1 MHVNLTYEQFVQEL
15 RNWIIKATHL
25 PEDYV
30 FFKKKEKTGITA
42 NGDRLFVVCA
52 ETDSGKD
59 ICGIFVEELYQD
71 YAEGTSM
78 EKIEARVKCDLDR
91 VGNMEN
97 TRYLNDYE
105 KVKEHLFLGLLNLD
119 QHRHELKNAV
129 YKTMGDI
136 AITLYVHAGTLKN
149 GITYLKVRSEYL
161 EAWGLEKDDVLHEA
175 LLNSYRIL
183 PPRIYDF
190 KKMMYTPG
198 YAGEDFLNMDPYFIS
213 DKKKKEG
220 ICLSVK
226 GLSNGA
232 VAVLYPG
239 VIKKLVEFMDGGFY
253 VVFSSVHEALIYSS
267 KLCSLEELENLL
279 RTSNARMT
287 FQKEFLTDKVY
298 YYCKE
303 EDKFIMLRGSMKML
317 VTTIRMDEEN

>member
-71 YAEGTSM
+71 YVEGTSM
-78 EKIEARVKCDLDR
+78 ENIEARVKCDLDR

-136 AITLYVHAGTLKN
+136 AITLYVHAGT
-149 GITYLKVRSEYL
+149 
-161 EAWGLEKDDVLHEA
+161 
-175 LLNSYRIL
+175 
-183 PPRIYDF
+183 
-190 KKMMYTPG
+190 
-198 YAGEDFLNMDPYFIS
+198 
-213 DKKKKEG
+213 
-220 ICLSVK
+220 
-226 GLSNGA
+226 
-232 VAVLYPG
+232 
-239 VIKKLVEFMDGGFY
+239 
-253 VVFSSVHEALIYSS
+253 
-267 KLCSLEELENLL
+267 
-279 RTSNARMT
+279 
-287 FQKEFLTDKVY
+287 
-298 YYCKE
+298 
-303 EDKFIMLRGSMKML
+303 
-317 VTTIRMDEEN
+317 

>member
-78 EKIEARVKCDLDR
+78 ENIEARVKCDLDR

-161 EAWGLEKDDVLHEA
+161 ETWGLEKDDVLHDA

-183 PPRIYDF
+183 SPRIYDF

-198 YAGEDFLNMDPYFIS
+198 YAGDDFMNVDPYFIS

-226 GLSNGA
+226 
-232 VAVLYPG
+232 
-239 VIKKLVEFMDGGFY
+239 
-253 VVFSSVHEALIYSS
+253 
-267 KLCSLEELENLL
+267 ELHL
-279 RTSNARMT
+279 
-287 FQKEFLTDKVY
+287 
-298 YYCKE
+298 
-303 EDKFIMLRGSMKML
+303 
-317 VTTIRMDEEN
+317 

>member
-1 MHVNLTYEQFVQEL
+1 MCQRLTYEEFVQKL
-15 RNWIIKATHL
+15 RKWIIKAAHL

-71 YAEGTSM
+71 YVEGTSM
-78 EKIEARVKCDLDR
+78 ENIEARVKCDLDR
-91 VGNMEN
+91 AGNMEN

-105 KVKEHLFLGLLNLD
+105 KVREHLFLGLLNLEK
-119 QHRHELKNAV
+119 HRHELKNAV

-161 EAWGLEKDDVLHEA
+161 ETWGLEKDDVLHDA

-183 PPRIYDF
+183 SPRIYDF

-198 YAGEDFLNMDPYFIS
+198 YAGDDFMNVDSYFIS

-226 GLSNGA
+226 GLTNGA
-232 VAVLYPG
+232 VAVLYPE
-239 VIKKLVEFMDGGFY
+239 VIKKLVELMDGDFY
-253 VVFSSVHEALIYSS
+253 VVFSSVHEALIHSS
-267 KLCSLEELENLL
+267 KLCSLEE
-279 RTSNARMT
+279 T
-287 FQKEFLTDKVY
+287 
-298 YYCKE
+298 
-303 EDKFIMLRGSMKML
+303 
-317 VTTIRMDEEN
+317 

>member
-1 MHVNLTYEQFVQEL
+1 MCQGLTYEEFVQKL
-15 RNWIIKATHL
+15 RKWIIKAAHL

-71 YAEGTSM
+71 YVEGTSM
-78 EKIEARVKCDLDR
+78 ENIEARVKCDLDR
-91 VGNMEN
+91 AGNREN

-105 KVKEHLFLGLLNLD
+105 KVREHLFLGLLNLEK
-119 QHRHELKNAV
+119 HRHELKNAV

-161 EAWGLEKDDVLHEA
+161 ETWGLEKDDVLHDA

-183 PPRIYDF
+183 SPRIYDF

-198 YAGEDFLNMDPYFIS
+198 YAGDDFMNVDPYFIS
-213 DKKKKEG
+213 DKKKKE
-220 ICLSVK
+220 L
-226 GLSNGA
+226 
-232 VAVLYPG
+232 
-239 VIKKLVEFMDGGFY
+239 
-253 VVFSSVHEALIYSS
+253 LI
-267 KLCSLEELENLL
+267 
-279 RTSNARMT
+279 
-287 FQKEFLTDKVY
+287 
-298 YYCKE
+298 
-303 EDKFIMLRGSMKML
+303 
-317 VTTIRMDEEN
+317 

>member
-1 MHVNLTYEQFVQEL
+1 MCQRLTYEEFVQKL
-15 RNWIIKATHL
+15 RKWIIKAAHL

-71 YAEGTSM
+71 YVEGTSM
-78 EKIEARVKCDLDR
+78 ENIEARVKCDLDR
-91 VGNMEN
+91 AGNMEN

-105 KVKEHLFLGLLNLD
+105 KVREHLFLGLLNLEK
-119 QHRHELKNAV
+119 HRHELKNAV

-161 EAWGLEKDDVLHEA
+161 ETWGLEKDDVLHDA

-183 PPRIYDF
+183 SPRIYDF

-198 YAGEDFLNMDPYFIS
+198 YAGDDFMNVDSYFIS

-226 GLSNGA
+226 GLTKAKDTETFKTN
-232 VAVLYPG
+232 
-239 VIKKLVEFMDGGFY
+239 
-253 VVFSSVHEALIYSS
+253 
-267 KLCSLEELENLL
+267 NLL
-279 RTSNARMT
+279 EPDYEIRQGNSEGLGEMAEKSGNYT
-287 FQKEFLTDKVY
+287 ELHFL
-298 YYCKE
+298 
-303 EDKFIMLRGSMKML
+303 
-317 VTTIRMDEEN
+317 